1 VLGRSMKPLVIRINM
16 YKNRYGSVEILVST
30 FGVCVELMPKV
41 PQRSMSLGN
50 MQQKNNGQ

>member
-1 VLGRSMKPLVIRINM
+1 VLGRSMKPLVVWINL
-16 YKNRYGSVEILVST
+16 YKKRYGSGKILVSM